1 MEKKINKT
9 KFYDLLLDKGIH
21 SLTIKVFQDDKLLI
35 HFRTPITFINRKLIM
50 HYVDEIYYESCRSKN
65 DKYNLNVKFIGIN
78 GNRFKPVL
86 SDFDCWVL
94 GDIDIAHIIKQN

>member
-1 MEKKINKT
+1 MEMKINKT

-50 HYVDEIYYESCRSKN
+50 HYVDQIYYESCRSKN
-65 DKYNLNVKFIGIN
+65 DKYNLNVKFIGIK

-86 SDFDCWVL
+86 SDFDCWIL
-94 GDIDIAHIIKQN
+94 GNTDIAHIINE